1 MKVIH
6 ILLFVTLSAMLM
18 PAMAQHPRVCDYVS
32 LKHALKGKEYNV
44 NTLVHD
50 DGGLLEIKHEK
61 EELRIEAIS
70 KFGKEID
77 SLNLIKYKN
86 DTVFILLLKH
96 FATTEN
102 ISLKSLKG
110 AYNIYDRSS
119 KKFILEKIDIGEPYN
134 SEEQFKEMIDSAQFI
149 GPNVFPMIFAWN
161 GIEGLLKDIEFLD
174 SEDNY
179 ILTRLIFKDYKMIH
193 IDRWHFGI
201 PFFSHKV
208 FYEIRKK
215 YGLRTDNTILE
226 NKIVH
231 TYDTISK
238 KDNDKYFGIMQEDEN
253 ELIVWRKKGITG
265 FHTYEIDNLDKI
277 LYKEPDKNSEQ
288 LLKFEEYDDLIIYDA
303 IGFWYYVWV
312 KDDKGREHW
321 GWIKTTKGDRN
332 HW

>member
-1 MKVIH
+1 MKGIH

-44 NTLVHD
+44 NTLVPD

-102 ISLKSLKG
+102 ITLKSLKG

-161 GIEGLLKDIEFLD
+161 GIEGLLKDISFLD

-265 FHTYEIDNLDKI
+265 FHTYETDNLDKI

>member
-1 MKVIH
+1 
-6 ILLFVTLSAMLM
+6 MLM

-44 NTLVHD
+44 NTLVPD

-77 SLNLIKYKN
+77 SLNLINYKN

-96 FATTEN
+96 FATTEK
-102 ISLKSLKG
+102 ITLKSLKG
-110 AYNIYDRSS
+110 TYNIYDRSS
-119 KKFILEKIDIGEPYN
+119 KKFILEKLNLENYITVIGENYDP
-134 SEEQFKEMIDSAQFI
+134 SAY
-149 GPNVFPMIFAWN
+149 PNVFPMIFAWN
-161 GIEGLLKDIEFLD
+161 GIEGLLKDISFLD

-201 PFFSHKV
+201 PFSSHKV

-253 ELIVWRKKGITG
+253 ELIVWRKKGTSG
-265 FHTYEIDNLDKI
+265 FHTYETDNLDKI

>member
-1 MKVIH
+1 MKGIH

-44 NTLVHD
+44 NTLVPD

-102 ISLKSLKG
+102 ITLKSLKG

-161 GIEGLLKDIEFLD
+161 GIEGLLKDISFLD

-265 FHTYEIDNLDKI
+265 FHTYETDNLDKI

-312 KDDKGREHW
+312 KDDKGREH
-321 GWIKTTKGDRN
+321 
-332 HW
+332 